1 MVERKAYRMPARVT
15 FTTVLLLLL
24 ALSFAPLAVHA
35 QDVVKIDRDDPS
47 LVTYYIHDGD
57 VTVDREPPLGGSVI
71 SIRTVDNTFLGLTD
85 LDPVDS
91 SVRPE
96 VATEWSASE

>member
-1 MVERKAYRMPARVT
+1 MIERKLHRMSARVT
-15 FTTVLLLLL
+15 LITVLLLV
-24 ALSFAPLAVHA
+24 LSFAPLVVHA
-35 QDVVKIDRDDPS
+35 QDVVKLNRDDPS
-47 LVTYYIHDGD
+47 LVTYYMADGD
-57 VTVDREPPLGGSVI
+57 VTVDREPSLGGSVI